1 MEQLPPRSRGGRR
14 AAPGGGLQ
22 LSNRGVCD
30 DRKVSVV
37 GRGSRRLE
45 GRDKVAG
52 ATRYTADFELPG
64 MLYVQ
69 LVLSHLPAARIKGID
84 TAAAAAAPG
93 VVRVFTGADLESGA
107 SGPDK
112 PLAVDRVFYG
122 GQAVAAVVAESE
134 AAAADA
140 AALVYADLEPIQAV
154 TDAESAMKQ
163 GAPTVLDTVDET
175 SEEDAA
181 VHGAAT
187 ASESEP
193 AQRPPNVT
201 AVASFTRGDVRAGM
215 ASADVV
221 IKQTY
226 RLAGVHHSPLEPHV
240 AIVRPEPDGGLTIWA
255 PTQGPFALRDDL
267 SKALGMPA
275 FKIRVVPMPVGG
287 GFGGKVSLLE
297 GLLVLLAQ
305 KTGRPVRLN
314 LTRQQDFVVGH
325 PAPAAVFDIELG
337 AKRDGKLVALRARY
351 HFDNGA
357 TSGWHAG
364 ITGSFL
370 AGTYQI
376 PNFEIIGYEV
386 STNKT
391 PVDAYRGPGGPQAYF
406 ALESALDELALE
418 LNIDPIEVRLRN
430 ASKEGDPAADGNP
443 WPRIAMVEV
452 LEEARRHPLYTAPT
466 GAGEGVGVAIGSWG
480 GARTPA
486 AAGCRVEPD
495 GTLSVLIGTPDIS
508 GATTGLAMI
517 AADAF
522 GVSLDKVRIE
532 TGETGIAPH
541 GPIAAG
547 SQTTYSIG
555 GAVHEAAQE
564 ARRQLFEI
572 ATDELEAAPEDL
584 EIVDGRVAV
593 RGVPDRFV
601 EITRLVAMSTEFMGR
616 YKPIHATGR
625 SAVRGASPQFTVQIA
640 RVRTDPE
647 TGAFQLIGFAAIQDV
662 GRAINPPEVEGQIH
676 GGAAQSLGRA
686 LGEQLAYDSEG
697 QLRSGSFL
705 DYELPT
711 ADQLPDIDVRL
722 VEVPSPMGPLGA
734 KGVGE
739 PPAIPA
745 PAALANALARATGN
759 RVRGVPIDRSAL
771 IQQPAGARAG

>member
-1 MEQLPPRSRGGRR
+1 M
-14 AAPGGGLQ
+14 
-22 LSNRGVCD
+22 
-30 DRKVSVV
+30 
-37 GRGSRRLE
+37 
-45 GRDKVAG
+45 
-52 ATRYTADFELPG
+52 
-64 MLYVQ
+64 
-69 LVLSHLPAARIKGID
+69 SHLPAARIRGID
-84 TAAAAAAPG
+84 TAAASASPG
-93 VVRVFTGADLESGA
+93 VVRVFTGADLESTA
-107 SGPDK
+107 SGPDR
-112 PLAVDRVFYG
+112 PLAVDRVFYA
-122 GQAVAAVVAESE
+122 GQAVAAVVAETE

-140 AALVYADLEPIQAV
+140 AAVVYADLEPIPAV
-154 TDAESAMKQ
+154 TDAGAAMKE
-163 GAPTVLDTVDET
+163 GAPVVLEDVEET

-201 AVASFTRGDVRAGM
+201 AVASFKRGDVTSALARA
-215 ASADVV
+215 DIV
-221 IKQTY
+221 IKETY
-226 RLAGVHHSPLEPHV
+226 RLAGVHHSPMEPHV
-240 AIVRPEPDGGLTIWA
+240 SIVRPEPDGGLTIWA
-255 PTQGPFALRDDL
+255 PTQGPFAMRDDL
-267 SKALGMPA
+267 AKALGMPA
-275 FKIRVVPMPVGG
+275 YKIRVVPMPVGG
-287 GFGGKVSLLE
+287 GFGGKVILLE
-297 GLLVLLAQ
+297 GLLVLLAM

-314 LTRQQDFVVGH
+314 LTRQQDFIVGH

-337 AKRDGKLVALRARY
+337 ARRDGTLVALRARY
-351 HFDNGA
+351 HYDNGA

-370 AGTYQI
+370 GGTYRI
-376 PNFEIIGYEV
+376 PNFELTGYEV

-391 PVDAYRGPGGPQAYF
+391 PVDAYRAPGAPQAYF
-406 ALESALDELALE
+406 ALESAMDELAEKLA
-418 LNIDPIEVRLRN
+418 IDPIELRLRN

-443 WPRIAMVEV
+443 WPRIAMIEC
-452 LEEARRHPLYTAPT
+452 LEEARRHPLYTAPA
-466 GAGEGVGVAIGSWG
+466 GPGEGVGVAIGSWG

-495 GTLSVLIGTPDIS
+495 GTLSVLIGTPDVS

-532 TGETGIAPH
+532 TGETGVAPH

-555 GAVHEAAQE
+555 GAVHEAALE
-564 ARRQLFEI
+564 ARRQLLEI

-584 EIVDGRVAV
+584 EVVDGRVTV

-601 EITRLVAMSTEFMGR
+601 EITRLVAISTEFMGR
-616 YKPIHATGR
+616 HKPIHASGR
-625 SAVRGASPQFTVQIA
+625 SAVLSASPQFTVQIA
-640 RVRTDPE
+640 RVSADRE
-647 TGAFQLIGFAAIQDV
+647 TGAFQLTGYAAIQDV

-676 GGAAQSLGRA
+676 GGAAQALGRA
-686 LGEQLAYDSEG
+686 LGEQLAYDGEG

-705 DYELPT
+705 DYDLPT

-722 VEVPSPMGPLGA
+722 IEVPSPVGPLGA

-739 PPAIPA
+739 PPAIPG
-745 PAALANALARATGN
+745 PAALANALARATGT
-759 RVRGVPIDRSAL
+759 RVREVPIDRSAL
-771 IQQPAGARAG
+771 VQETARALSG